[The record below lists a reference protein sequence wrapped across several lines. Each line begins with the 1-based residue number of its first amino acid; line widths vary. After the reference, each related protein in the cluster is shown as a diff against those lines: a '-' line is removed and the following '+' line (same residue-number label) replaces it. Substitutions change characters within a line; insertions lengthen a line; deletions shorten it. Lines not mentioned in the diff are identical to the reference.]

1 MTMKRFFLLI
11 CLLIPC
17 ILVSA
22 DEAKRSD
29 IIEKIK
35 LKELGSH
42 KKTQTLASAFK
53 DSIQDNPYDSVCTR
67 QSLRALDGLDKF
79 IDQFAD
85 FALLFP
91 VGTKDF
97 SPKNLPQDKIEKYE
111 YYVNEMR
118 ASLGEYRALIDT
130 VQNFTP
136 YRSRRVFEMYSI
148 NKGKSDADQYA
159 AVYFFDDDDNL
170 QRYFWF
176 DQKTLSLMYGM
187 IQRAKDHDFTFI
199 EEMVGNAGYKLDK
212 KLLAFLMSEGDTKF
226 DNSEIRELANV
237 SSARYKNRTNS
248 TSNGSSA
255 LSGASGQQQSGSN
268 AKDAA
273 NNFIKTFGKKY
284 VVTKKVCAAAYTKEA
299 LERFTQYA
307 LDDDYDSISSMLTRG
322 ELLILNEGNVVTM
335 VDFGTSLSKVKL
347 PNQRVVITD
356 SSNLKAL

>member
-1 MTMKRFFLLI
+1 MKMKKFFLLI
-11 CLLIPC
+11 CLFIPC
-17 ILVSA
+17 IFVSA

-35 LKELGSH
+35 LKELRSDRSL
-42 KKTQTLASAFK
+42 QTLASSFK

-79 IDQFAD
+79 IDEFAD
-85 FALLFP
+85 FVVLFP
-91 VGTKDF
+91 YGTKDF
-97 SPKNLPQDKIEKYE
+97 SPENLPQGKAAEYE
-111 YYVNEMR
+111 HYVNNMR
-118 ASLGEYRALIDT
+118 ACLGEYRALVDT

-136 YRSRRVFEMYSI
+136 YRSRRVFEIYSVK
-148 NKGKSDADQYA
+148 NGNQYA
-159 AVYFFDDDDNL
+159 GLYFFDDDDNL
-170 QRYFWF
+170 QSYFWF
-176 DQKTLSLMYGM
+176 DQQRLSLMYGM

-199 EEMVGNAGYKLDK
+199 EEMVGNAGYKLDN

-226 DNSEIRELANV
+226 DNSEIRELANA
-237 SSARYKNRTNS
+237 SSARYNRTNS

-307 LDDDYDSISSMLTRG
+307 LDDDYDSINNMLLRG